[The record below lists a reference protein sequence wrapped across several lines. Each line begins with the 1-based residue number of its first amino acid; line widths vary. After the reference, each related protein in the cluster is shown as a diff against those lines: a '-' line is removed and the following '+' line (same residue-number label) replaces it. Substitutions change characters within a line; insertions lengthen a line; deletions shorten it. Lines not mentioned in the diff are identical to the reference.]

1 MMNIY
6 AIDGVV
12 PVVDPSAFIHP
23 TAVLIGDVIV
33 GPECYVGPGASLRG
47 DLGQIALEKGA
58 SFQDGCVAHG
68 FVGNR
73 TLVGEYAGVG
83 HGAVLH
89 GCTLEPRSLVG
100 MNAVVMDGAVIGR
113 ESIVAALAFVR
124 ADFEVP
130 PRSLAAGIPAK
141 VLRDLT
147 QEEIDWKWTG
157 VEEYLRIVARSHET
171 LARVEPLTRAD
182 FEGPRIR
189 LEGAKPLYQVR
200 RGG

>member
-1 MMNIY
+1 MTKVY
-6 AIDGVV
+6 AIDGIV

-23 TAVLIGDVIV
+23 TAVLIGDVVV
-33 GPECYVGPGASLRG
+33 GAECYVGPGASLRG
-47 DLGQIALEKGA
+47 DLGQIVLEKGV
-58 SFQDGCVAHG
+58 SFQDGCIAHG

-73 TLVGEYAGVG
+73 TVVQEYAGVG

-100 MNAVVMDGAVIGR
+100 MNAVVMDGAVIGE

-124 ADFEVP
+124 AEFRVP

-141 VLRDLT
+141 ILRELT

-157 VEEYLRIVARSHET
+157 VEEYLRIVKRSHASLE
-171 LARVEPLTRAD
+171 AVDPLTRAD
-182 FEGPRIR
+182 FDGPRIQ
-189 LEGAKPLYQVR
+189 LEGAKPLYKARQQK
-200 RGG
+200 